1 MSVTHPA
8 LLFGG
13 ALLVLVPI
21 IIHLLNKR
29 KFKIVDWAAM
39 DFLFEADKK
48 NRRRVR
54 LEDLL
59 ILLLRVLAVLLLAA
73 LFARPFLS
81 SASASVLG
89 GKVGFERIVLLDDSP
104 SMEARQQGAAGIQQA
119 RRMLADLV
127 RELGTHHS
135 SDTLTVLVTS
145 RPRAP
150 VVREAVLSPET
161 VSRLSSELGS
171 WPVSHRAAHYEESLA
186 EVEKQISAQTTNLN
200 RIVYVISDL
209 RGADWHSA
217 QQPGSPTGP
226 VALLRR
232 LADKTSGCYLVNVG
246 GPQAENLAITSL
258 VPLERLLAA
267 GQTCRFEVTVHNF
280 GPADVKDV
288 TVKVTPEGS
297 LPIEGQLDR
306 VPAGKPAS
314 LPVSVT
320 FAHGDSSESVEPV
333 AIRAELVLPSS
344 SADDRMTADNVR
356 YFPARVVSGIQ
367 TLIVDGDPTA
377 DPRRAETFY
386 LRRSL
391 APPGDSRSGILTRVV
406 APSEF
411 ETLDL
416 DAFQVVFLANVDR
429 LSDTRRSTLEQWV
442 RRGGGLVIALG
453 DQLADLGWFNSK
465 MFQGGKGLAP
475 AEVLSIQGDENRRKW
490 ALFDIVSK
498 GHEVVS
504 IYEGE
509 NNPFLE
515 GVKVFRWWQCKLP
528 DTQVQT
534 GQTRLLARLTDSESS
549 PVVIEHTFGD
559 GRVMLL
565 TTPVDADWN
574 TWPQDHHSYVLF
586 MQFLSRYMAHSTAR
600 AGLIEIGQPIK
611 VALDLVRHKVEATLI
626 RPSGEQIGLHPVQD
640 PPASVDPKKE
650 IPSSGASDSVAAE
663 ASWRVSTGET
673 DTPGFY
679 RVNLTLHGGA
689 AETVLFAANLA
700 AEESNLA
707 AVEAGELKQQLQ
719 GSRVEMI
726 EADALLAVQGDVAKA
741 EWWLF
746 LLGGLGIVLGAEQ
759 ALAWLFGRRR

>member
-13 ALLVLVPI
+13 AALVLVPI

-81 SASASVLG
+81 SASASILG

-104 SMEARQQGAAGIQQA
+104 SMEARQQGSGGMQQA
-119 RRMLADLV
+119 RSILADLV

-145 RPRAP
+145 HPRTP
-150 VVREAVLSPET
+150 VVREAVLTPET
-161 VSRLSSELGS
+161 VSRLSSELES

-186 EVEKQISAQTTNLN
+186 EVEKQLSAQTTNLN

-209 RGADWHSA
+209 RRADWHSA
-217 QQPGSPTGP
+217 RQSAASTGP

-232 LADKTSGCYLVNVG
+232 LADKTSGCYLVDVG
-246 GPQAENLAITSL
+246 GPRTENLAITSL

-306 VPAGKPAS
+306 VPAGKDAF
-314 LPVSVT
+314 LPVTVT
-320 FAHGDSSESVEPV
+320 FASSEASEAVEPV
-333 AIRAELVLPSS
+333 AIRAELVLPPG
-344 SADDRMTADNVR
+344 SADDRLAADNVR
-356 YFPARVVSGIQ
+356 YFPARVVSGVQ
-367 TLIVDGDPTA
+367 TLVVDGDPTA

-386 LRRSL
+386 LRRAL
-391 APPGDSRSGILTRVV
+391 TPPGDSRSGILTRVV
-406 APSEF
+406 SSSEF
-411 ETLDL
+411 ETLEL
-416 DAFQVVFLANVDR
+416 DAYQVVFLANVDR
-429 LSDTRRSTLEQWV
+429 LSDTRRLSLEQWV
-442 RRGGGLVIALG
+442 RKGGGLVIALG
-453 DQLADLGWFNSK
+453 DQLADVGWFNSQ

-475 AEVLSIQGDENRRKW
+475 AEVLSIQGDETRRKW
-490 ALFDIVSK
+490 ATFDIVAK

-528 DTQVQT
+528 ETQAQGGPT
-534 GQTRLLARLTDSESS
+534 IRLLARLTDVDASAA
-549 PVVIEHTFGD
+549 VIEHKFGE

-565 TTPVDADWN
+565 TTPADADWN

-611 VALDLVRHKVEATLI
+611 VALDLVRHKVEAALV
-626 RPSGEQIGLHPVQD
+626 RPSGEQIGLHPVQNQPATAD
-640 PPASVDPKKE
+640 PNKEGPA
-650 IPSSGASDSVAAE
+650 GAKHAVAAE
-663 ASWRVSTGET
+663 ASWQVSTSET
-673 DTPGFY
+673 DAPGIY
-679 RVNLTLHGGA
+679 RVNLRLHDGGS
-689 AETVLFAANLA
+689 ESVLFAANLA
-700 AEESNLA
+700 SEESSLV
-707 AVEAGELKQQLQ
+707 AVDATELKQQLQ
-719 GSRVEMI
+719 GSRVELI
-726 EADALLAVQGDVAKA
+726 ETESLLTVQGDAAKA
-741 EWWLF
+741 EWWLY
-746 LLGGLGIVLGAEQ
+746 LLGGVGIVLGAEQ